1 MMMIVDPVGQENP
14 VENKAQKLARHGGGA
29 AFDLDLKP
37 DVQERK
43 RLNAVLHLPPNKPV
57 PEEEKALLW
66 RFR

>member
-1 MMMIVDPVGQENP
+1 MVVDPVGPENP
-14 VENKAQKLARHGGGA
+14 VENKAQKLARHIVSHPI
-29 AFDLDLKP
+29 DPDLKP

-43 RLNAVLHLPPNKPV
+43 RLTAVLNLPPNKPV